1 VYNVSDN
8 FMLRNG
14 DDDFNRSV
22 MGFMDGHAAYS
33 GVIPGS
39 KPESFKNDKYTFVFE
54 DLKPPVQ

>member
-1 VYNVSDN
+1 
-8 FMLRNG
+8 MLRNG
-14 DDDFNRSV
+14 DDNFNRSV
-22 MGFMDGHAAYS
+22 MGFMDGHAAYL